1 MKIKHLMPVLAL
13 AVSLTASAQTD
24 VVSLL
29 GKPVSDAQVTA
40 FVGANKLDA
49 NTGLSYAN
57 GVQVFHDGQ
66 TVYEISLFNATTLNG
81 NPVQAYKG
89 PLPYNIT
96 FKDTPEVL
104 NTRFGMP
111 PGEKKGEHLVWDMKD
126 HQVEIAFTDDKK
138 TEIAYILLE
147 KK

>member
-1 MKIKHLMPVLAL
+1 MAAAAL

-24 VVSLL
+24 VTALV

-40 FVGANKLDA
+40 FISANKLDA
-49 NTGLSYAN
+49 NTGLSYEN

-66 TVYEISLFNATTLNG
+66 TVYEISLFNTSTLNG

-89 PLPYNIT
+89 VLPYKLT
-96 FKDTPEVL
+96 FKDAPDVL
-104 NTRFGMP
+104 KTKLGNAP
-111 PGEKKGEHLVWDMKD
+111 VEKGEHLVWDMKD
-126 HQVEIAFTDDKK
+126 HTVEVAFTDPKK